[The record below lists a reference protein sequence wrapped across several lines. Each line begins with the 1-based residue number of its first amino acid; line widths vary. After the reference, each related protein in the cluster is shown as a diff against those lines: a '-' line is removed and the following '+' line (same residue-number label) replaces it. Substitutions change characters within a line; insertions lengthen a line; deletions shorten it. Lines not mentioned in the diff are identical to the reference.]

1 MPKTELL
8 LSPSSGCRQRFALL
22 GYPLFFRN
30 CLTSPFIRCIL
41 SGARRKHGAYET
53 ATAGLRLHRR
63 FCTEK
68 RLLAFIRKNWRRHGL
83 EFAGHGAQA
92 NLQPRKKRPAAGGVK
107 PPPPPR
113 NRSPPREHATS
124 APAPDR
130 GAPQ

>member
-53 ATAGLRLHRR
+53 ATAGLRLYCRL
-63 FCTEK
+63 CTEK
-68 RLLAFIRKNWRRHGL
+68 RLLAFIWRNWGRQGL
-83 EFAGHGAQA
+83 EFAGDRAQA
-92 NLQPRKKRPAAGGVK
+92 KPEPRKRKPAAAGTTQ
-107 PPPPPR
+107 PPR
-113 NRSPPREHATS
+113 AS
-124 APAPDR
+124 
-130 GAPQ
+130 Q